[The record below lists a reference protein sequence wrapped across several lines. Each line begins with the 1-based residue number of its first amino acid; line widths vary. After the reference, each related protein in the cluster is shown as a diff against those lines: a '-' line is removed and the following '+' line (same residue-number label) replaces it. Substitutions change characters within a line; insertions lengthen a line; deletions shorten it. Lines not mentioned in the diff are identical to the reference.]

1 MPSFYA
7 LFNISDIQ
15 RTNQNTNKLQQL
27 RIRHTTVWQKEIKSM
42 HGATQPKSSS
52 TQMLIQESQPYNVA
66 HFWAPYRNFNNRNS
80 DQFMEKS

>member
-1 MPSFYA
+1 
-7 LFNISDIQ
+7 
-15 RTNQNTNKLQQL
+15 
-27 RIRHTTVWQKEIKSM
+27 M